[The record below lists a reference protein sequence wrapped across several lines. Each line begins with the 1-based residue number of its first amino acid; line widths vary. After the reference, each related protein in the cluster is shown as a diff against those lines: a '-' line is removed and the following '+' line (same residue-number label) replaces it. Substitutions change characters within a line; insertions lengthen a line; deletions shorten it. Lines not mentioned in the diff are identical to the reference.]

1 MFSIIRPTQA
11 TVTPMSSGRLTAR
24 QQEVLDFIIKFTQT
38 SGAPP
43 TVREIAAGMGF
54 ASTNAVSD
62 HLAAIE
68 RAGFIERRSNRS
80 RGIRVKS
87 AANVGQG
94 QIPILGRIAA
104 GRPIYASENMEGYL
118 QPDPFFIRDTADT
131 FVLRVQGASMIG
143 DGILDG
149 DYIFVRRQPVARQNE
164 IVVALIDDDATVKR
178 YSKTAAGIELLPSNP
193 DFKPIRVKQTSRFE
207 ILGVVTGVFRKF

>member
-1 MFSIIRPTQA
+1 MKPDK
-11 TVTPMSSGRLTAR
+11 LTAR
-24 QQEVLDFIIKFTQT
+24 QQEVLDFITSFTES

-43 TVREIAAGMGF
+43 TVREIASAMGF

-80 RGIRVKS
+80 RGIRVTAQARTS
-87 AANVGQG
+87 GAG

-104 GRPIYASENMEGYL
+104 GRPIYVAENLEGYL
-118 QPDPFFIRDTADT
+118 SPDPFFIRDTAET
-131 FVLRVQGASMIG
+131 FVLCVTGRSMIG

-149 DYIFVRRQPVARQNE
+149 DYIFVRRQPVADAGD
-164 IVVALIDDDATVKR
+164 IVVALIDDEATVKR
-178 YSKTAAGIELLPSNP
+178 YTRTAAGIALMPSNP
-193 DFKPIRVKQTSRFE
+193 DFKPIVVRPDDRFE
-207 ILGVVTGVFRKF
+207 ILGVVTGVFRKM

>member
-1 MFSIIRPTQA
+1 MFSIIDTDSNTDTLMQSGKL
-11 TVTPMSSGRLTAR
+11 TPR
-24 QQEVLDFIIKFTQT
+24 QQEILDFITRFTQT
-38 SGAPP
+38 TGAPP
-43 TVREIAAGMGF
+43 TVREIAAAMGF

-68 RAGFIERRSNRS
+68 RAGCIERRSNRS
-80 RGIRVKS
+80 RGIRVRGS
-87 AANVGQG
+87 ASVGPG

-104 GRPIYASENMEGYL
+104 GRPIYASENIDGYL

-131 FVLRVQGASMIG
+131 FVLRVQGSSMIG

-164 IVVALIDDDATVKR
+164 IVVALLDDDATVKR
-178 YSKTAAGIELLPSNP
+178 YSRTADGIELLPSNP
-193 DFKPIRVKQTSRFE
+193 DFKPIRVKPSTRFE
-207 ILGVVTGVFRKF
+207 ILGIVTGVFRKF

>member
-1 MFSIIRPTQA
+1 MKPDK
-11 TVTPMSSGRLTAR
+11 LTAR
-24 QQEVLDFIIKFTQT
+24 QQEVLDFITSFTES

-43 TVREIAAGMGF
+43 TVREIASAMGF

-80 RGIRVKS
+80 RGIRVTAQARTS
-87 AANVGQG
+87 GAG

-104 GRPIYASENMEGYL
+104 GRPIYAAENLEGYL
-118 QPDPFFIRDTADT
+118 SPDPFFIRDTAET
-131 FVLRVQGASMIG
+131 FVLCVTGRSMIG

-149 DYIFVRRQPVARQNE
+149 DYIFVRRQPVADAGD
-164 IVVALIDDDATVKR
+164 IVVALIDDEATVKR
-178 YSKTAAGIELLPSNP
+178 YTRTSAGIALMPSNP
-193 DFKPIRVKQTSRFE
+193 DFKPIVVRPDDHFE
-207 ILGVVTGVFRKF
+207 ILGVVTGVFRKM

>member
-1 MFSIIRPTQA
+1 MFSIIERSHWKVA
-11 TVTPMSSGRLTAR
+11 EMASGRLTAR
-24 QQEVLDFIIKFTQT
+24 QQEVLDFITKFSQS

-62 HLAAIE
+62 HLAALE
-68 RAGFIERRSNRS
+68 RAGAIDRRSNRS
-80 RGIRVKS
+80 RGIRVRS
-87 AANVGQG
+87 AGGVGQG

-104 GRPIYASENMEGYL
+104 GRPIYASENLEGYL

-131 FVLRVQGASMIG
+131 FVLRVQGSSMIG

-149 DYIFVRRQPVARQNE
+149 DFIFVRRQPVARPNE
-164 IVVALIDDDATVKR
+164 IVVALVDDDATVKR
-178 YSKTAAGIELLPSNP
+178 YSKTADGIELLPSNP
-193 DFKPIRVKQTSRFE
+193 DYKPIRVKPTSRFE
-207 ILGVVTGVFRKF
+207 ILGIVTGVFRKF

>member
-1 MFSIIRPTQA
+1 MPPRE
-11 TVTPMSSGRLTAR
+11 LTAR
-24 QQEVLDFIIKFTQT
+24 QQEVLDFINKFTQDT
-38 SGAPP
+38 GAPP

-80 RGIRVKS
+80 RGIRVK
-87 AANVGQG
+87 ANASTGLG

-131 FVLRVQGASMIG
+131 FVLRVQGNSMTG

-149 DYIFVRRQPVARQNE
+149 DYIFVRRQPVAGPNE
-164 IVVALIDDDATVKR
+164 IVVALIDDEATVKR
-178 YSKTAAGIELLPSNP
+178 YSRTTDGIELLPSNP
-193 DFKPIRVKQTSRFE
+193 DFKPIKVKSTSRFE
-207 ILGVVTGVFRKF
+207 ILGVVTGVFRKI

>member
-1 MFSIIRPTQA
+1 MA
-11 TVTPMSSGRLTAR
+11 SGRLTAR
-24 QQEVLDFIIKFTQT
+24 QQEVLDFITKFSQS

-62 HLAAIE
+62 HLAALE
-68 RAGFIERRSNRS
+68 RAGAIDRRSNRS
-80 RGIRVKS
+80 RGIRVRS
-87 AANVGQG
+87 AGGVGQG

-104 GRPIYASENMEGYL
+104 GRPIYASENLEGYL

-131 FVLRVQGASMIG
+131 FVLRVQGSSMIG

-149 DYIFVRRQPVARQNE
+149 DFIFVRRQPVARPNE
-164 IVVALIDDDATVKR
+164 IVVALVDDDATVKR
-178 YSKTAAGIELLPSNP
+178 YSKTADGIELLPSNP
-193 DFKPIRVKQTSRFE
+193 DYKPIRVKPTSRFE
-207 ILGVVTGVFRKF
+207 ILGIVTGVFRKF

>member
-1 MFSIIRPTQA
+1 MN
-11 TVTPMSSGRLTAR
+11 VKELTAR
-24 QQEVLDFIIKFTQT
+24 QQEVLDFITRFTES

-68 RAGFIERRSNRS
+68 RSGYIERRSNRS
-80 RGIRVKS
+80 RGIRVKT
-87 AANVGQG
+87 AANAGQG
-94 QIPILGRIAA
+94 KIPILGRIAA
-104 GRPIYASENMEGYL
+104 GRPIYASENLEGYL
-118 QPDPFFIRDTADT
+118 SPDPFFIRDTADT
-131 FVLRVQGASMIG
+131 FVLKVSGSSMIG

-149 DYIFVRRQPVARQNE
+149 DFIFVRRQPVARPNE

-178 YSKTAAGIELLPSNP
+178 YSRTPDGIVLLPSNP
-193 DFKPIRVKQTSRFE
+193 DFKPIHVKQTSRFE